1 MKNVVATL
9 VLFMFECVLATAA
22 TAQVTVNGRIA
33 TYVVPP
39 ARAGSGI
46 DYANAK
52 PLPLPLPRAN
62 IPPISQSEA
71 IRKAPDPLMLFG
83 SPKVLPGS
91 VGSGKEDPIQLA
103 PPKQIQQGDHV
114 IPYEFGTAGL
124 PYTTSRVNAI
134 DHLTVKF
141 SPFRAAGKLF
151 FKNGAESL
159 TCSASLIKRGLVV
172 TAAHCVVLYGKYY
185 YDHFEFVPAYDNG
198 MAPYGRWSFVVVAVP
213 QAYFDGK
220 DGCAEAG
227 VICPDDVAILTVR
240 SQGSAFPGDSTG
252 WFAYGLNDYGFTSS
266 GQALISEL
274 GYPTLLD
281 KGELMERTDAQGT
294 VNRGLSKNTVIGSLM
309 TDGSGGGPWLVNLG
323 VAPHLSA
330 GFLPGRGAD
339 RNVVVG
345 VTSWTTPD
353 KSARQQGASPF
364 TADNIQRLIDG
375 ACAFSPEACA
385 K

>member
-1 MKNVVATL
+1 MKCGIATL
-9 VLFMFECVLATAA
+9 VLLMFEGVLTGAGS
-22 TAQVTVNGRIA
+22 AQVAKNGHVAMYIL
-33 TYVVPP
+33 PQP
-39 ARAGSGI
+39 RAEVGI

-52 PLPLPLPRAN
+52 PLPLPVAAIR
-62 IPPISQSEA
+62 PISQAPA
-71 IRKAPDPLMLFG
+71 IRTAPDPLMLFG
-83 SPKVLPGS
+83 APQVSPGS
-91 VGSGKEDPIQLA
+91 EGSGKEALLQLT
-103 PPKQIQQGDHV
+103 PPKQLHRQDGAA
-114 IPYEFGTAGL
+114 PEFGTAQL
-124 PYTTSRVNAI
+124 PFTTSRVNAA

-159 TCSASLIKRGLVV
+159 FCSAALIKRGLVV
-172 TAAHCVVLYGKYY
+172 TAAHCIALYGKYY

-198 MAPYGRWSFVVVAVP
+198 AAPYGRWSFVVVAVP

-240 SQGSAFPGDSTG
+240 PHGSVFPGDSTG
-252 WFAYGLNDYGFTSS
+252 WFAYALNDYGFTVS

-281 KGELMERTDAQGT
+281 RGELMERTDAQGSI
-294 VNRGLSKNTVIGSLM
+294 VRGLSKNTVIGSLM
-309 TDGSGGGPWLVNLG
+309 TNRSGGGPWLVNLG

-330 GFLPGRGAD
+330 GFLHGRGAD

-353 KSARQQGASPF
+353 RSARQQGSSPF
-364 TADNIQRLIDG
+364 TADNIQRLVDG
-375 ACAFSPEACA
+375 ACAFSPEACG